1 MAGLDTGVNT
11 VFDIEKDNTDRNRTS
26 PFAFTGNKFEFRA
39 VGGGQSVAMP
49 MTILNVAVGDALK
62 DLIEKTKALLD
73 TGVSVE
79 NAVTEVMRES
89 IKASTPIRFEGDNYS
104 EEWVV
109 EAEKRGLSNNRK
121 TPDAL
126 KVWEDDK
133 NIALFSRHDVL
144 SPQELQARY
153 HVEME
158 KYSTKLQ
165 IEATTLLKMVESQVL
180 PGVLTQQS
188 EISSS
193 LLAAQEA
200 ALQLD
205 VDLALGEQKE
215 LLLVIVIK
223 LQHW

>member
-1 MAGLDTGVNT
+1 
-11 VFDIEKDNTDRNRTS
+11 
-26 PFAFTGNKFEFRA
+26 
-39 VGGGQSVAMP
+39 MP

-62 DLIEKTKALLD
+62 DLIEKLALLD

-180 PGVLTQQS
+180 PSVLTQH
-188 EISSS
+188 
-193 LLAAQEA
+193 
-200 ALQLD
+200 
-205 VDLALGEQKE
+205 QKSQ
-215 LLLVIVIK
+215 VVF
-223 LQHW
+223 